1 MSYIENTLAPAW
13 RSFYALYA
21 AQRAQ
26 VLAWYQRLNPRDRR
40 VVVGL
45 ATLVVV
51 TLVWLIFIDPAWKT
65 IRSTKAA
72 MPTLRTQAA
81 SVADIASRVRGLKRS
96 AATHTQGT
104 LPTEAELK
112 TSLQQTGLK
121 DEEWSF
127 QGLAD
132 DGKSLTIK
140 FDHAHADTVL
150 TWLDNAPRDWQLV
163 VANVELTRSRDADKR
178 RVPGR
183 FDGTITLAVRPPAAH

>member
-26 VLAWYQRLNPRDRR
+26 ALSWFLRLNPRERR
-40 VVVGL
+40 LVVGL
-45 ATLVVV
+45 AALVLA
-51 TLVWLIFIDPAWKT
+51 TLVWLILIDPAWNT

-72 MPTLRTQAA
+72 LPALRTQAA

-96 AATHTQGT
+96 AASHTQGT

-112 TSLQQTGLK
+112 TSLQQAGLK
-121 DEEWSF
+121 DEEWSL

-132 DGKSLTIK
+132 DGKSLTLK
-140 FDHAHADTVL
+140 FDHAHAETVL
-150 TWLDNAPRDWQLV
+150 RWLDNAPRDWQLL

-183 FDGTITLAVRPPAAH
+183 FDGTVTLAVRPPAAH